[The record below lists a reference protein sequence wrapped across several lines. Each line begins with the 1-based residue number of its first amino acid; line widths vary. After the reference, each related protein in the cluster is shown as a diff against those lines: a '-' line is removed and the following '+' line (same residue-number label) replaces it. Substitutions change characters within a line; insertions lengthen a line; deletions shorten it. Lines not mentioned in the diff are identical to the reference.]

1 MSNLMEKAAAYL
13 SKLEADRMAAMELS
27 KQKELEA
34 MLLKAREEG
43 FREAMDIF
51 SSNVITKSSYNGIK
65 EKTDEGPKR
74 RRRDIRQMIIKELSY
89 SAKAMTT
96 RQIAKAIDYLPDR
109 TEVAL
114 KRLQNEGKTVQ
125 NRDGLWE
132 VVVISGASS
141 DRLSVAV

>member
-1 MSNLMEKAAAYL
+1 
-13 SKLEADRMAAMELS
+13 
-27 KQKELEA
+27 

-65 EKTDEGPKR
+65 ETTDEGPKR

-96 RQIAKAIDYLPDR
+96 RQIAKAIDYLPDP
-109 TEVAL
+109 TETTL

-125 NRDGLWE
+125 KWRGSLGGCCYKRCLAGSALRSGLITNIVTWSSE
-132 VVVISGASS
+132 GGFGDEQPARPGSSGHYS
-141 DRLSVAV
+141 

>member
-13 SKLEADRMAAMELS
+13 SKLEADRLAAMELT
-27 KQKELEA
+27 KQKELEV

-43 FREAMDIF
+43 FRAAMKIF

-65 EKTDEGPKR
+65 EETDEGHKR

-96 RQIAKAIDYLPDR
+96 RQIAKAIDYLPDP
-109 TEVAL
+109 TETTL

-125 NRDGLWE
+125 KWRGSL
-132 VVVISGASS
+132 GGCCYKR
-141 DRLSVAV
+141 RLVG

>member
-27 KQKELEA
+27 KQKELEV

-43 FREAMDIF
+43 FRKAIEIF
-51 SSNVITKSSYNGIK
+51 SSNAITKSNYNGIK
-65 EKTDEGPKR
+65 EETDEGHKR

-96 RQIAKAIDYLPDR
+96 QQIATAIDYLPGG
-109 TEVAL
+109 V
-114 KRLQNEGKTVQ
+114 KT
-125 NRDGLWE
+125 
-132 VVVISGASS
+132 ATK
-141 DRLSVAV
+141 

>member
-1 MSNLMEKAAAYL
+1 MEKAAAYL
-13 SKLEADRMAAMELS
+13 SKLEADRMAVMALS

-51 SSNVITKSSYNGIK
+51 SSSSYNGIK

-74 RRRDIRQMIIKELSY
+74 RLRDIRQMIIKELSY

-96 RQIAKAIDYLPDR
+96 RQIAKAIDYLPER
-109 TEVAL
+109 TEAGL